1 MLKRGGS
8 NNSTIAKA
16 ANLVKKSS
24 QQDGQELVDLPAQL
38 EAITSGEMTIQ
49 GADSNANKVLKSL
62 TKSSSTITPAKTKY
76 RQAVLALSN
85 LSPPD
90 LLETQPDH
98 IEINK
103 NGGGHRR

>member
-16 ANLVKKSS
+16 ASLVKKSS

-49 GADSNANKVLKSL
+49 GGDSNHANKVMKSL

-90 LLETQPDH
+90 LLET
-98 IEINK
+98 
-103 NGGGHRR
+103 